1 MAHKEMVEQLLR
13 EEPDL
18 DIHLRKQR
26 ELVAQLVRRHQWRH
40 KWVVRTLSTFFWTMA
55 AAAFLMMNLTHN
67 PALMVTGTAWLLL
80 GAIVLVQSR
89 LRHLELKLE
98 GVLALL
104 GTRDKTMPVEESGQG
119 AENTARPL

>member
-18 DIHLRKQR
+18 DIHLRRQR
-26 ELVAQLVRRHQWRH
+26 ERVAQLVRRHQCRH
-40 KWVVRTLSTFFWTMA
+40 KWIVRTLSTFFWTVA
-55 AAAFLMMNLTHN
+55 VGAFLMAILAHN

-89 LRHLELKLE
+89 LRDLELKLD

-104 GTRDKTMPVEESGQG
+104 GTRDKTVPVEESGQG
-119 AENTARPL
+119 AKNPSHP